1 MNEKRAW
8 NRPVFSDDNTSK
20 TSDTLKTGF
29 RIGSALH
36 LWTFVSFVRERELPI
51 RRRTFPAE
59 LVKTGLFQFLPNP
72 HSREILLR
80 STFPAPYATTAPNLA
95 LRIHYSLVVYQHLY
109 SNSSRKRTK
118 KDSKT
123 VARGNEG
130 CSFNPAFRSVSR
142 ENAFIAGNRVER
154 GFGRGCGNGF
164 ASFELAAPGFL
175 PSSFHGKGALCN
187 SIS

>member
-1 MNEKRAW
+1 MSLKQTSILMIILRRRLILRRRILE
-8 NRPVFSDDNTSK
+8 SDPRFTFELSSPLSASVNFQFEDELFQLCS
-20 TSDTLKTGF
+20 LK
-29 RIGSALH
+29 S
-36 LWTFVSFVRERELPI
+36 VSFNFYEIL
-51 RRRTFPAE
+51 TPA
-59 LVKTGLFQFLPNP
+59 K
-72 HSREILLR
+72 SSLLR

-118 KDSKT
+118 KDSRT
-123 VARGNEG
+123 VARGNES

-154 GFGRGCGNGF
+154 GFGRGYGNGF
-164 ASFELAAPGFL
+164 ASFELAARGFL
-175 PSSFHGKGALCN
+175 PSSFHGKDALCN